1 MAVSDPC
8 LNLAIA
14 RLSTIGNQSFAIWVV
29 DAPFV
34 AGSILHDCFWPL
46 ELTQF
51 WQAWQEMFALD
62 QLIDNTFNPLINN
75 RLPLSSVTTSNGQN
89 NNYSG
94 RLMQDLGIN
103 LWKWL
108 FQASILNTLEHSI
121 GIASGKGKPLRL
133 RLDIRDPD
141 LITLPWE
148 IMQSQPGKP
157 SVSLSPHLLFSRTTN
172 NVESLPTLPISQ
184 SLNVLLVVGENPPA
198 STNLSGSAQYL
209 HLEKEADILVKALT
223 SYGDDWANKSKGA
236 GVKCGV
242 DTLLRP
248 TPEQLIAQL
257 EIKPYNVFFYA
268 GHGLS
273 APDGGVIYLRP
284 DQTINGTELAQVLTR
299 CQVKLCVFNACWLAQ
314 PAIINRQALQNSSLA
329 EVLIHHGVPAVLGM
343 RDQITDEEALTFIQT
358 FAQALAAR
366 QPIDRAVAIARQQL
380 LTLYKFNFPAWT
392 LPILYL
398 HPEFDGEL
406 IRPAQEEVTQLP
418 EGSLSG
424 IRSKSLKASLRSLSV
439 PKKAWSLQTGIALLG
454 RQNEN
459 NDIAI
464 EEPWI
469 SKQHAK
475 IFCRNEKK
483 DGKTIP
489 TYFISDNSRFGTL
502 IFDSNGW
509 QNIHRQEVP
518 LRSGMQIKF
527 GCSQGETFEFIVE
540 T

>member
-1 MAVSDPC
+1 MVVSDPC

-14 RLSTIGNQSFAIWVV
+14 RLPTIGNQSFAIWVV
-29 DAPFV
+29 NPPYT
-34 AGSILHDCFWPL
+34 AGSILHDCFWTP
-46 ELTQF
+46 ELTRS

-62 QLIDNTFNPLINN
+62 RLIDRTFNPLINHN
-75 RLPLSSVTTSNGQN
+75 PIFSLADTSKSS
-89 NNYSG
+89 NYSS

-103 LWKWL
+103 LWSWL
-108 FQASILNTLEHSI
+108 FQGPIVNILEHSI
-121 GIASGKGKPLRL
+121 GIANGKNRPLRL
-133 RLDIRDPD
+133 RLDIRDPN
-141 LITLPWE
+141 LIALPWE
-148 IMQSQPGKP
+148 IMQSQAGKP
-157 SVSLSPHLLFSRTTN
+157 SISLSQHLLFSRTTN
-172 NVESLPTLPISQ
+172 NVESLPILPASQ
-184 SLNVLLVVGENPPA
+184 SLNVLLAIGANSPA
-198 STNLSGSAQYL
+198 STKLSASAQHL
-209 HLEKEADILVKALT
+209 HLEEEAEILVKALT
-223 SYGDDWANKSKGA
+223 GYELANNSKGI
-236 GVKCGV
+236 GVKCNV
-242 DTLLRP
+242 DTLVQP
-248 TPEQLIAQL
+248 TPEQLITQL
-257 EIKPYNVFFYA
+257 ETKNYNVFFYA

-273 APDGGVIYLRP
+273 DPDGGIIYLRP
-284 DQTINGTELAQVLTR
+284 DRKINGTELAQVLTR

-314 PAIINRQALQNSSLA
+314 PATSEAQTLQNSSLA

-343 RDQITDEEALTFIQT
+343 RDQITDEEALSFIQT

-366 QPIDRAVAIARQQL
+366 HPIDRAVAIARQQL
-380 LTLYKFNFPAWT
+380 ITIYKFNFPAWT

-406 IRPAQEEVTQLP
+406 VRPAQEEVTQLP
-418 EGSLSG
+418 NGDSR
-424 IRSKSLKASLRSLSV
+424 IRLRNLKASLRSLSV
-439 PKKAWSLQTGIALLG
+439 PKKTWSLQGEVAFLG
-454 RQNEN
+454 RLNEN

-475 IFCRNEKK
+475 IFYRNEKK
-483 DGKTIP
+483 DGTTVP

-540 T
+540 TQPG

>member
-1 MAVSDPC
+1 MVTAVSDPC
-8 LNLAIA
+8 VNLAIA

-34 AGSILHDCFWPL
+34 AGAILHDCFWQP
-46 ELTQF
+46 ELTQS
-51 WQAWQEMFALD
+51 WQAWQEMFVLD
-62 QLIDNTFNPLINN
+62 QLLDNTLNPLINN
-75 RLPLSSVTTSNGQN
+75 RLLLSSAAPSNGQN
-89 NNYSG
+89 DCYSS
-94 RLMQDLGIN
+94 RLMQDFGIN

-108 FQASILNTLEHSI
+108 FQASILNTLEHSM
-121 GIASGKGKPLRL
+121 GVANGKNKPLRL

-148 IMQSQPGKP
+148 IMQSQPGKQ
-157 SVSLSPHLLFSRTTN
+157 SVSLSPHLLFSRTIN
-172 NVESLPTLPISQ
+172 NVDSLPTLPISQ
-184 SLNVLLVVGENPPA
+184 SLKVLLVVGENTLPN
-198 STNLSGSAQYL
+198 NLSASGQYL

-223 SYGDDWANKSKGA
+223 SGCNVGKDKGA
-236 GVKCGV
+236 VVEC
-242 DTLLRP
+242 DTLLQP

-257 EIKPYNVFFYA
+257 ETKNYNVFFYA

-284 DQTINGTELAQVLTR
+284 DRTINGTELAQVLTR

-380 LTLYKFNFPAWT
+380 LTVYKFNFPAWT

-418 EGSLSG
+418 ENSLSG
-424 IRSKSLKASLRSLSV
+424 IRSRSLKASLRSLSV
-439 PKKAWSLQTGIALLG
+439 PKKVWSLPTGIALLG
-454 RQNEN
+454 RINAK

-483 DGKTIP
+483 DGKTV
-489 TYFISDNSRFGTL
+489 TAFFISDNSRFGTL
-502 IFDSNGW
+502 IFDNNSW
-509 QNIHRQEVP
+509 QSIHRQEVL
-518 LRSGMQIKF
+518 LRSGMRIKF
-527 GCSQGETFEFIVE
+527 GHSQGETFEFIVE

>member
-14 RLSTIGNQSFAIWVV
+14 RLPTIGNQSFAIWVV
-29 DAPFV
+29 NAPYV
-34 AGSILHDCFWPL
+34 AGSILNDCFWSP
-46 ELTQF
+46 ELTRS
-51 WQAWQEMFALD
+51 WQSWQEMFALD
-62 QLIDNTFNPLINN
+62 RLIDNTFPAFIDTLPPLA
-75 RLPLSSVTTSNGQN
+75 SSASGGQS
-89 NNYSG
+89 NNYSS

-103 LWKWL
+103 LWNWL
-108 FQASILNTLEHSI
+108 FQSSILNTLEHSI
-121 GIASGKGKPLRL
+121 GIANGKDKPLKL

-141 LITLPWE
+141 LIALPWE

-157 SVSLSPHLLFSRTTN
+157 SISLSPQLLFSRTTN
-172 NVESLPTLPISQ
+172 NVESLPTLPVSQ
-184 SLNVLLVVGENPPA
+184 TLKVLLAIGANPA
-198 STNLSGSAQYL
+198 SAQYL
-209 HLEKEADILVKALT
+209 HLEQEAEILVKALT
-223 SYGDDWANKSKGA
+223 SSGDNNSKGL
-236 GVKCGV
+236 GVKCEV
-242 DTLLRP
+242 DTLLQP
-248 TPEQLIAQL
+248 TPEQLITQL
-257 EIKPYNVFFYA
+257 ETKNYNIFFYA

-273 APDGGVIYLRP
+273 APDGGLIYLQPNR
-284 DQTINGTELAQVLTR
+284 TINGTELAQVLTR

-314 PAIINRQALQNSSLA
+314 PAIVNRQALQNSSLA

-366 QPIDRAVAIARQQL
+366 HSIDRACAIARQQL

-406 IRPAQEEVTQLP
+406 LRPAQEEVTQLP
-418 EGSLSG
+418 ENSLSG
-424 IRSKSLKASLRSLSV
+424 IRSRPLKASLRSLSV
-439 PKKAWSLQTGIALLG
+439 PKKAWSLQTGFALLG
-454 RQNEN
+454 RINEN

-483 DGKTIP
+483 DGKTVP

-502 IFDSNGW
+502 IFDRDGW

>member
-14 RLSTIGNQSFAIWVV
+14 RLSNTGNHSFVIWVV
-29 DAPFV
+29 KAPFI
-34 AGSILHDCFWPL
+34 AGPIPLDCFWSP
-46 ELTQF
+46 ELTRS
-51 WQAWQEMFALD
+51 WQAWQEVFALD
-62 QLIDNTFNPLINN
+62 RLIDNTFTPLIEIP
-75 RLPLSSVTTSNGQN
+75 PLASVASGNGH
-89 NNYSG
+89 NNYTG

-103 LWKWL
+103 LWNWL
-108 FQASILNTLEHSI
+108 FQGTILNTLEHSI
-121 GIASGKGKPLRL
+121 GIANGKEKPLKL

-141 LITLPWE
+141 LIALPWE
-148 IMQSQPGKP
+148 VMQSFPGKP
-157 SVSLSPHLLFSRTTN
+157 SISLSPHILFSRTTG
-172 NVESLPTLPISQ
+172 NVESLQPLPVSQ
-184 SLNVLLVVGENPPA
+184 NLRVLLVIGANLPA
-198 STNLSGSAQYL
+198 PTKLSDSTQYL

-223 SYGDDWANKSKGA
+223 SDNDLSKGV
-236 GVKCGV
+236 GVKCDV
-242 DTLLRP
+242 DTLLQP
-248 TPEQLIAQL
+248 TLEQLITQL
-257 EIKPYNVFFYA
+257 ETKNYNVFFYA

-273 APDGGVIYLRP
+273 APDGGIIYLRP
-284 DQTINGTELAQVLTR
+284 DRTINGTELAQVLTR

-314 PAIINRQALQNSSLA
+314 PATINRQALQNSSLA

-366 QPIDRAVAIARQQL
+366 HSIDRACAIARQQL

-406 IRPAQEEVTQLP
+406 VRPAQEEVTQLP
-418 EGSLSG
+418 ENSLSG
-424 IRSKSLKASLRSLSV
+424 IRSRSLKASLRSLSV
-439 PKKAWSLQTGIALLG
+439 PKKVWSLQTGFALLG
-454 RQNEN
+454 RINAN

-502 IFDSNGW
+502 IFDRDCW

>member
-1 MAVSDPC
+1 MVVSDPC

-14 RLSTIGNQSFAIWVV
+14 RLSNTGNQSFVIWVV
-29 DAPFV
+29 KAPFI
-34 AGSILHDCFWPL
+34 AGPIPHDCFWSP
-46 ELTQF
+46 ELTGS
-51 WQAWQEMFALD
+51 WQAWQEVFALD
-62 QLIDNTFNPLINN
+62 RLIDNTFTPLIET
-75 RLPLSSVTTSNGQN
+75 LPPLASVDPGNGH
-89 NNYSG
+89 NNYTG

-103 LWKWL
+103 LWNWL
-108 FQASILNTLEHSI
+108 FQGTILNTLEHSI
-121 GIASGKGKPLRL
+121 GIANGKDKPLKL
-133 RLDIRDPD
+133 RLDIRAPD
-141 LITLPWE
+141 LIALPWE
-148 IMQSQPGKP
+148 IMQSFPGKP
-157 SVSLSPHLLFSRTTN
+157 SISLSPHILFSRTTG
-172 NVESLPTLPISQ
+172 NVESLQPLPVSQ
-184 SLNVLLVVGENPPA
+184 NLKVLLVIGANLPA
-198 STNLSGSAQYL
+198 PTKLSDSTQYL

-223 SYGDDWANKSKGA
+223 SDNDPSKGV

-242 DTLLRP
+242 DTLLQP
-248 TPEQLIAQL
+248 TLEQLITQL
-257 EIKPYNVFFYA
+257 ETKNYNVFFYA
-268 GHGLS
+268 GHGFS
-273 APDGGVIYLRP
+273 APDGGIIYLRP
-284 DQTINGTELAQVLTR
+284 DRTINGTELAQVLTR

-314 PAIINRQALQNSSLA
+314 PASINRQALQNSSLA

-366 QPIDRAVAIARQQL
+366 HSIDRACAIARQQL

-406 IRPAQEEVTQLP
+406 VRPAQEEVTQLP
-418 EGSLSG
+418 ENSPSG
-424 IRSKSLKASLRSLSV
+424 IRSRSLKASLRSLSV
-439 PKKAWSLQTGIALLG
+439 PKKVWSLQTGFALLG
-454 RQNEN
+454 RINAN

-502 IFDSNGW
+502 IFDRDCW

-540 T
+540 P

>member
-14 RLSTIGNQSFAIWVV
+14 RLSTIGNQSFAVWVV
-29 DAPFV
+29 NAPYV
-34 AGSILHDCFWPL
+34 AGSILNDCFWSP
-46 ELTQF
+46 ELTRS
-51 WQAWQEMFALD
+51 WQAWQEMFVLD
-62 QLIDNTFNPLINN
+62 RLIDNTFNPLIKTLQP
-75 RLPLSSVTTSNGQN
+75 LPPVATTNGQN
-89 NNYSG
+89 NYTG

-103 LWKWL
+103 LWNWL
-108 FQASILNTLEHSI
+108 FQASILNTLEHSK
-121 GIASGKGKPLRL
+121 GIAKGKDKPLRL

-141 LITLPWE
+141 LIALPWE
-148 IMQSQPGKP
+148 IMQAHPGTP
-157 SVSLSPHLLFSRTTN
+157 SVSLSPHILLSRTTN

-184 SLNVLLVVGENPPA
+184 SLNVLLVIGENAPD
-198 STNLSGSAQYL
+198 STTLNAPTQHL

-223 SYGDDWANKSKGA
+223 SYSYEAGNSRGI
-236 GVKCGV
+236 GVKCEV
-242 DTLLRP
+242 DTLLQP

-257 EIKPYNVFFYA
+257 ESKTYNVFFYA
-268 GHGLS
+268 GHGQS
-273 APDGGVIYLRP
+273 APDGGIIYLSPSRR
-284 DQTINGTELAQVLTR
+284 INATELAQVLTR

-343 RDQITDEEALTFIQT
+343 RDQITDDEALTFIET

-366 QPIDRAVAIARQQL
+366 HPIDRAVAIARQQL
-380 LTLYKFNFPAWT
+380 LTLYHFNFPAWT

-424 IRSKSLKASLRSLSV
+424 IRSRPLKASLRSLSV
-439 PKKAWSLQTGIALLG
+439 PKKIWSLQTGFALLG
-454 RQNEN
+454 RINEN

-502 IFDSNGW
+502 IFDSDGW

-540 T
+540 P